1 MMGETDLFGM
11 TAGGTGGRERLI
23 LALATLASFFVPY
36 LTSSIN
42 VALPA
47 IGRAFSLDAVSLGWV
62 VSSYILSTAI
72 CIVPLGRVADIYG
85 RKRLFLIGVVFL
97 TVGSLAASFAWSAP
111 ALIASRV
118 VQGAGGAMI
127 FSTSVAIIT
136 TVYPLERRGWAL
148 GITLASV
155 YAGLSTGPFLGGV
168 LTTYLG
174 WQSIFWIVVPPGLLV
189 LYLTLTRVPEEW
201 TEARDARF
209 DLAGSI
215 LYGGALLGIMYGMTL
230 VPDFWAA
237 VSLVVGGLLLT
248 CFFWWESRSPSP
260 VLDIALFRHNVPFT
274 FSNLAALIN
283 YASTYAVAFL
293 ISLYLQYTRGF
304 SPETAGLI
312 LIAQPIV
319 QMVFAPL
326 SGRLSDRIEPRII
339 SSAGMSLTAIGLL
352 TFSTLSPETSLL
364 FLVPV
369 LALLGFGYA
378 LFISPNTN
386 AIMSSVDERDY
397 GVASSV
403 NATMRAIGQLVSMA
417 IVMMVFSLVIGRVEV
432 SPEVYPRFL
441 TSLQITFLI
450 LGVLNLAGVAASAAR
465 GTIR

>member
-1 MMGETDLFGM
+1 MGETDLFGM
-11 TAGGTGGRERLI
+11 AASGTGGRKRLI

-72 CIVPLGRVADIYG
+72 CIVPLGRIADIYG
-85 RKRLFLIGVVFL
+85 RKRLFVIGVVFL
-97 TVGSLAASFAWSAP
+97 TAGSLAASFAWSAP
-111 ALIASRV
+111 ALIVFRV

-127 FSTSVAIIT
+127 FSTSVAIVT
-136 TVYPLERRGWAL
+136 AVYPTERRGWAL

-174 WQSIFWIVVPPGLLV
+174 WQSIFWIVVPLGLLV
-189 LYLTLTRVPEEW
+189 LYLTLTQVPEEW
-201 TEARDARF
+201 TEAKGARM

-230 VPDFWAA
+230 VPEPLAA
-237 VSLVVGGLLLT
+237 VSLVAGGLLLG

-260 VLDIALFRHNVPFT
+260 VLDITIFRNNVPFT

-312 LIAQPIV
+312 LIAQPII
-319 QMVFAPL
+319 QTMFAPT
-326 SGRLSDRIEPRII
+326 SGHLSDRIEPRII

-352 TFSTLSPETSLL
+352 AFSTLSTDTSLL

-378 LFISPNTN
+378 LFVSPNTN

-403 NATMRAIGQLVSMA
+403 NATMRAIGQLLSMA
-417 IVMMVFSLVIGRVEV
+417 IVMMVFSLVMGRVEV
-432 SPEVYPRFL
+432 TPEVYPRFL
-441 TSLQITFLI
+441 TSLQLTFLI

-465 GTIR
+465 GKIR